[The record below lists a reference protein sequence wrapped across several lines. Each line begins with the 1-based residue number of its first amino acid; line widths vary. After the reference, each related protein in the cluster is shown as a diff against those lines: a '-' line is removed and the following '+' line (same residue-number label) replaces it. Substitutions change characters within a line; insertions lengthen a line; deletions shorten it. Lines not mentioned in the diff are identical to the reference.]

1 MTMNACFTPRA
12 MPRPQSAWG
21 CVAAVFVAAAMA
33 LAAGG
38 ATAQNV
44 TAQEVTPAEKLLF
57 QSSHLHNVDAPMVLR
72 YRYVRQ
78 DAEGAGF
85 SDEVLVDVA
94 ARNDDGSARVS
105 SEFLH
110 GERQLPI
117 PAVQEAQGNPALLG
131 FLERDIA
138 EMKRLTGGST
148 SYFRRRIRMALAENP
163 RVEEVTV
170 EYGGRRM
177 RGQKVAIQP
186 YLNDPMGEKMPKYL
200 GKRYVFVLCDAIPG
214 SVYRLS
220 ATVPGAVPAGKGD
233 AGAALVEETMTFSG
247 ARS

>member
-1 MTMNACFTPRA
+1 MNMNACFTR
-12 MPRPQSAWG
+12 RPGLRPAWTA
-21 CVAAVFVAAAMA
+21 VAILAAGAMA
-33 LAAGG
+33 LAAGSG
-38 ATAQNV
+38 AAQDV
-44 TAQEVTPAEKLLF
+44 TAAEKLLF
-57 QSSHLHNVDAPMVLR
+57 QSSHLQNVAAPRVLR

-78 DAEGAGF
+78 DAEGTGF

-94 ARNDDGSARVS
+94 ARNSDGSARVS

-117 PAVQEAQGNPALLG
+117 PAVQEARGNPALLG

-148 SYFRRRIRMALAENP
+148 SYFRKRIRMALAENA
-163 RVEEVTV
+163 RIEEVTV
-170 EYGGRRM
+170 EYDGRQV

-186 YLNDPMGEKMPKYL
+186 YLDDPMGAKMPKYL
-200 GKRYVFVLCDAIPG
+200 GKQYVFILSDAIPG

-220 ATVPGAVPAGKGD
+220 ATVPAASAGPGARGGS
-233 AGAALVEETMTFSG
+233 GAALSEESMTFNGTKS
-247 ARS
+247 

>member
-1 MTMNACFTPRA
+1 MNMNACFTPRPL
-12 MPRPQSAWG
+12 MRPARAA
-21 CVAAVFVAAAMA
+21 VAAFLAVGAMV
-33 LAAGG
+33 LAAGS
-38 ATAQNV
+38 ATAQDI
-44 TAQEVTPAEKLLF
+44 TAAEKLLF
-57 QSSHLHNVDAPMVLR
+57 QTSHLQNVAAPRVLR

-78 DAEGAGF
+78 DAEGVGF

-94 ARNDDGSARVS
+94 ARNGDGSARVS

-148 SYFRRRIRMALAENP
+148 SYFRKRIRMALAENA
-163 RVEEVTV
+163 RVEDVSV
-170 EYGGRRM
+170 EYDGRQV

-186 YLNDPMGEKMPKYL
+186 YLNDPMGEKMPKYV
-200 GKRYVFVLCDAIPG
+200 GKQYVFILSDAIPG

-220 ATVPGAVPAGKGD
+220 ATVPAAPAGKGG
-233 AGAALVEETMTFSG
+233 AGTALIEETMTFNGTKS
-247 ARS
+247 

>member
-1 MTMNACFTPRA
+1 MNMHTCL
-12 MPRPQSAWG
+12 MPRPSLRPVRAV
-21 CVAAVFVAAAMA
+21 VAAVLAIGAMA
-33 LAAGG
+33 LAASG
-38 ATAQNV
+38 AAAQDITA
-44 TAQEVTPAEKLLF
+44 AEKLLF
-57 QSSHLHNVDAPMVLR
+57 QTSHLQNVAAPKVLR

-78 DAEGAGF
+78 DAEGTGF
-85 SDEVLVDVA
+85 SDEVLIDVA
-94 ARNDDGSARVS
+94 AKNSDGSARVS

-148 SYFRRRIRMALAENP
+148 SYFRKRIRMALAENA
-163 RVEEVTV
+163 RIEDVTV
-170 EYGGRRM
+170 DYDGRQV

-186 YLNDPMGEKMPKYL
+186 YLNDPMGEKMPRYL
-200 GKRYVFVLCDAIPG
+200 GKQYVFILSDAIPG

-220 ATVPGAVPAGKGD
+220 ATVPAAAPAAKGG
-233 AGAALVEETMTFSG
+233 AGAALVEESMTFNGNKS
-247 ARS
+247 

>member
-1 MTMNACFTPRA
+1 MDMNACFTLRWLR
-12 MPRPQSAWG
+12 RPVVLSA
-21 CVAAVFVAAAMA
+21 AAFLAAGAMA

-38 ATAQNV
+38 AAAQDITA
-44 TAQEVTPAEKLLF
+44 AEKLLF
-57 QSSHLHNVDAPMVLR
+57 QTRHLQNVAAPGVLR
-72 YRYVRQ
+72 YSYVRQ

-94 ARNDDGSARVS
+94 ARNGDGSARVS

-117 PAVQEAQGNPALLG
+117 PPVQEAQGNPALLG

-138 EMKRLTGGST
+138 EMKRLTGGSA
-148 SYFRRRIRMALAENP
+148 SYFRKRIRMALAEKA
-163 RVEEVTV
+163 RVEDVTV
-170 EYGGRRM
+170 DYNGRQV

-186 YLNDPMGEKMPKYL
+186 YLDDPMGQKMPKYV
-200 GKRYVFVLCDAIPG
+200 GKQYVFILSDAIPG

-220 ATVPGAVPAGKGD
+220 ATVPGTADAGMGG
-233 AGAALVEETMTFSG
+233 AGAASIEETMTFNGIKS
-247 ARS
+247 

>member
-1 MTMNACFTPRA
+1 MNMNACLTPRPLA
-12 MPRPQSAWG
+12 RPVWAA
-21 CVAAVFVAAAMA
+21 VAAF
-33 LAAGG
+33 LAAGALALAVG
-38 ATAQNV
+38 SAAAQDITA
-44 TAQEVTPAEKLLF
+44 AEKLLF
-57 QSSHLHNVDAPMVLR
+57 QTRHLQNVAAPKVLR

-78 DAEGAGF
+78 DGEGAGF

-94 ARNDDGSARVS
+94 ARNSDGSARVS

-110 GERQLPI
+110 GERQLSI

-148 SYFRRRIRMALAENP
+148 SYFRKRIRMALAENA
-163 RVEEVTV
+163 RIEDVTV
-170 EYGGRRM
+170 EYDGRRV

-186 YLNDPMGEKMPKYL
+186 YLNDPMGEKMPKYV
-200 GKRYVFVLCDAIPG
+200 GKQYVFILSDAIPG

-220 ATVPGAVPAGKGD
+220 ATVPGAAPAGKDG
-233 AGAALVEETMTFSG
+233 AGTALVEEAMTFNGTKS
-247 ARS
+247 

>member
-1 MTMNACFTPRA
+1 MNMPTCL
-12 MPRPQSAWG
+12 MPRRVSRR
-21 CVAAVFVAAAMA
+21 VRAALAALLATGATA
-33 LAAGG
+33 LAAGS
-38 ATAQNV
+38 A
-44 TAQEVTPAEKLLF
+44 AQEIAAAEKLLF
-57 QSSHLHNVDAPMVLR
+57 QTSHLQNVAAPRVLR

-85 SDEVLVDVA
+85 SDEVLIDVA
-94 ARNDDGSARVS
+94 AKNGDGSARVS

-148 SYFRRRIRMALAENP
+148 SYFRKRIRMALAEQA
-163 RVEEVTV
+163 RIEEVTV
-170 EYGGRRM
+170 DYDGRQV
-177 RGQKVAIQP
+177 RGQKVVIQP
-186 YLNDPMGEKMPKYL
+186 YLNDPMAEKMPKYL
-200 GKRYVFVLCDAIPG
+200 GKRYVFILSDAIPG

-220 ATVPGAVPAGKGD
+220 AAVPGAAPAGKGG
-233 AGAALVEETMTFSG
+233 AGATLIEETMTFDS

>member
-1 MTMNACFTPRA
+1 MDMNACFTLRWL
-12 MPRPQSAWG
+12 RRLVVWSA
-21 CVAAVFVAAAMA
+21 AAFLAAGAMA

-38 ATAQNV
+38 ATAQDI
-44 TAQEVTPAEKLLF
+44 TAAEKLLF
-57 QSSHLHNVDAPMVLR
+57 QTRHLQNVAAPGVLR
-72 YRYVRQ
+72 YSYVRH

-94 ARNDDGSARVS
+94 ARNSDGSARVS

-117 PAVQEAQGNPALLG
+117 PPVQEAQGNPALLG

-138 EMKRLTGGST
+138 EMKRLTGGSA
-148 SYFRRRIRMALAENP
+148 SYFRKRIRMALAENA
-163 RVEEVTV
+163 RVEDVTV
-170 EYGGRRM
+170 DYNGRQV

-186 YLNDPMGEKMPKYL
+186 YLDDPMGQKMPKYV
-200 GKRYVFVLCDAIPG
+200 GKQYVFILSDAIPG

-220 ATVPGAVPAGKGD
+220 ATVPGTADAGRGG
-233 AGAALVEETMTFSG
+233 AGAALIEETMTFNGIKS
-247 ARS
+247 

>member
-1 MTMNACFTPRA
+1 MNTHTCL
-12 MPRPQSAWG
+12 MPRPLPRPAR
-21 CVAAVFVAAAMA
+21 AAMAAFLATAAMA
-33 LAAGG
+33 LAAGS
-38 ATAQNV
+38 ATAQDI
-44 TAQEVTPAEKLLF
+44 TAAEKLLF
-57 QSSHLHNVDAPMVLR
+57 QTSHLQNVAAPKVLR

-85 SDEVLVDVA
+85 SDEVLIDVA
-94 ARNDDGSARVS
+94 AKNGDGSARVS

-148 SYFRRRIRMALAENP
+148 SYFRKRIRMALAEHA
-163 RVEEVTV
+163 RVEDVTV
-170 EYGGRRM
+170 DYDGRQV
-177 RGQKVAIQP
+177 RGRKVVIQP
-186 YLNDPMGEKMPKYL
+186 YLDDPMAGKMPKFL
-200 GKRYVFVLCDAIPG
+200 GKQYVFILSDAVPG

-220 ATVPGAVPAGKGD
+220 ATVPGAAPAGKGG
-233 AGAALVEETMTFSG
+233 AGAALIEETMTFSG
-247 ARS
+247 TKS

>member
-1 MTMNACFTPRA
+1 MNMNACFTPR
-12 MPRPQSAWG
+12 PLTRPVRAA
-21 CVAAVFVAAAMA
+21 VAAFLAAGAVA
-33 LAAGG
+33 LAAGS
-38 ATAQNV
+38 AAAQDI
-44 TAQEVTPAEKLLF
+44 APAEKLLF
-57 QSSHLHNVDAPMVLR
+57 QTSHLQNVSAPRVLR

-85 SDEVLVDVA
+85 SDEVLVNVG
-94 ARNDDGSARVS
+94 ARNSDGSARVS

-148 SYFRRRIRMALAENP
+148 SYFRKRIRVALAENAL
-163 RVEEVTV
+163 VEDVTV
-170 EYGGRRM
+170 DYDGRQV
-177 RGQKVAIQP
+177 RGRKVAIQP

-200 GKRYVFVLCDAIPG
+200 GKQYVFILSDAIPG

-220 ATVPGAVPAGKGD
+220 AIVPGAAPAGKVG
-233 AGAALVEETMTFSG
+233 AGAALIEETMTFNGTKS
-247 ARS
+247 

>member
-1 MTMNACFTPRA
+1 MNMNACFTPR
-12 MPRPQSAWG
+12 PLRRPVRAA
-21 CVAAVFVAAAMA
+21 VAAFLAASAVA
-33 LAAGG
+33 LAAGS
-38 ATAQNV
+38 AAAQGI
-44 TAQEVTPAEKLLF
+44 APAEKLLF
-57 QSSHLHNVDAPMVLR
+57 QTSHLQNVPAPGVLR

-85 SDEVLVDVA
+85 NDEVLVNVA
-94 ARNDDGSARVS
+94 ARNSDGSARVS
-105 SEFLH
+105 AEFLH

-117 PAVQEAQGNPALLG
+117 AAVQEAQGNPALLG

-148 SYFRRRIRMALAENP
+148 SYFRKRIRMALAENA
-163 RVEEVTV
+163 RVEDVTV
-170 EYGGRRM
+170 DYDGRQV

-200 GKRYVFVLCDAIPG
+200 GKQYVFILSDAIPG

-220 ATVPGAVPAGKGD
+220 AIVPGAAPAGKGG
-233 AGAALVEETMTFSG
+233 AGAALIEETMTFNGSK
-247 ARS
+247 S